1 MTRPKVT
8 LPKVT
13 RPKVTR
19 PKVTCLKVTP
29 SKVTRSKVTRSKE
42 TSPKVTCPKVTRPK
56 VQKSKSPK
64 VGQQG
69 EVEEVVVH
77 QPAVSVQTQVVEPR
91 VEEVQVTMDIYQQ
104 PKVTSQLKDVTAS
117 GASQEAVP
125 VHMWLPAGR
134 PTLRASWLGSSCSC
148 PRRSWPSSTS
158 CSPLASTP
166 RQTALPGLARAQAG
180 HSPCSRDSGC

>member
-1 MTRPKVT
+1 M
-8 LPKVT
+8 
-13 RPKVTR
+13 
-19 PKVTCLKVTP
+19 
-29 SKVTRSKVTRSKE
+29 
-42 TSPKVTCPKVTRPK
+42 
-56 VQKSKSPK
+56 
-64 VGQQG
+64 
-69 EVEEVVVH
+69 VVH

-158 CSPLASTP
+158 CSPLATTP
-166 RQTALPGLARAQAG
+166 RRTRPTRLGSGSSGPLSLQQRLRLL
-180 HSPCSRDSGC
+180 SRSVLH